1 MGGGR
6 GGLLFQENTQVSQCV
21 SFAGSKWML
30 RAPLMEICGCFFY
43 LFFFA
48 FRLVFMKDSLKE
60 KSDVSFMASP
70 SGLKAEECNF
80 YKKSFFLMYLLKLS
94 PCWDSIM

>member
-1 MGGGR
+1 MDAKSAINGD
-6 GGLLFQENTQVSQCV
+6 L
-21 SFAGSKWML
+21 WM
-30 RAPLMEICGCFFY
+30 
-43 LFFFA
+43 FFFT

-80 YKKSFFLMYLLKLS
+80 YKKRKKNLFFLMYLLKLS
-94 PCWDSIM
+94 PCCDSIM